1 MMELKKETVQMLRVK
16 SKAASQVT
24 FDEDYNVPDTR
35 PDIGRMIQSKAE
47 ISMDEVR
54 LSEGRAFLKGSLNV
68 DMLYVGEKEGRIY
81 SLAAKLP
88 VDETVNLE
96 GIEGGDKLCL
106 NWEMEDLSIHVIHSR
121 KLNIKAIVTFYAV
134 VDETTGIQI
143 PVALEEEDISVKKK
157 RVGLMSLCIHK
168 KDTLRIKE
176 DIELAANRPNV
187 ESLLWHTIEPR
198 NQDLRVEKDK
208 IRVKGELAVFILYEG
223 TDEEALPQWQE
234 YTLPFSKEME
244 CQGCGEELIPHIE
257 VSLIHQGMEVKPD
270 GDGEERIFQIDAVLE
285 LNMKLYREVEYDL
298 VQDVYTPLKECVL
311 HGKQEILESLLVR
324 NLSRFRMNDRIKVKE
339 SQGKVLQ
346 LCHSCGRVK
355 IDKIR
360 ITEEGIQVEG
370 IVILRLLYIIGN
382 DEMPFYSMEAML
394 PFTHVIDAKG
404 VGPDC
409 RYFLH
414 SELEQLSVTM
424 ADGDEIEV
432 KASIGLNVLVFRQW
446 EEMIIDHVEEKPLD
460 MKKIQDMPGVTVY
473 MVKPGDT
480 LWDIARSFY
489 TTVEEICTMNSLQ
502 EAEISPGQSLLLVK
516 QVQS

>member
-121 KLNIKAIVTFYAV
+121 KLNIKAIVTFYAA

-157 RVGLMSLCIHK
+157 RVELMSLCIHK

-187 ESLLWHTIEPR
+187 ESLLWHTIEHR
-198 NQDLRVEKDK
+198 NLDLRVEKDK

-234 YTLPFSKEME
+234 YTLPFSK
-244 CQGCGEELIPHIE
+244 GNG
-257 VSLIHQGMEVKPD
+257 VSGVWGGADPPYRGFPD
-270 GDGEERIFQIDAVLE
+270 PSGDGGKTGWRRGREDFSGRCCTGAEYEAV
-285 LNMKLYREVEYDL
+285 
-298 VQDVYTPLKECVL
+298 P
-311 HGKQEILESLLVR
+311 G
-324 NLSRFRMNDRIKVKE
+324 
-339 SQGKVLQ
+339 G
-346 LCHSCGRVK
+346 
-355 IDKIR
+355 
-360 ITEEGIQVEG
+360 
-370 IVILRLLYIIGN
+370 
-382 DEMPFYSMEAML
+382 
-394 PFTHVIDAKG
+394 G
-404 VGPDC
+404 V
-409 RYFLH
+409 
-414 SELEQLSVTM
+414 
-424 ADGDEIEV
+424 
-432 KASIGLNVLVFRQW
+432 
-446 EEMIIDHVEEKPLD
+446 
-460 MKKIQDMPGVTVY
+460 
-473 MVKPGDT
+473 
-480 LWDIARSFY
+480 
-489 TTVEEICTMNSLQ
+489 
-502 EAEISPGQSLLLVK
+502 
-516 QVQS
+516 

>member
-1 MMELKKETVQMLRVK
+1 
-16 SKAASQVT
+16 
-24 FDEDYNVPDTR
+24 
-35 PDIGRMIQSKAE
+35 
-47 ISMDEVR
+47 
-54 LSEGRAFLKGSLNV
+54 
-68 DMLYVGEKEGRIY
+68 
-81 SLAAKLP
+81 
-88 VDETVNLE
+88 
-96 GIEGGDKLCL
+96 
-106 NWEMEDLSIHVIHSR
+106 
-121 KLNIKAIVTFYAV
+121 
-134 VDETTGIQI
+134 
-143 PVALEEEDISVKKK
+143 
-157 RVGLMSLCIHK
+157 
-168 KDTLRIKE
+168 
-176 DIELAANRPNV
+176 
-187 ESLLWHTIEPR
+187 
-198 NQDLRVEKDK
+198 
-208 IRVKGELAVFILYEG
+208 
-223 TDEEALPQWQE
+223 
-234 YTLPFSKEME
+234 
-244 CQGCGEELIPHIE
+244 
-257 VSLIHQGMEVKPD
+257 
-270 GDGEERIFQIDAVLE
+270 
-285 LNMKLYREVEYDL
+285 MKLYREVEYDL

-311 HGKQEILESLLVR
+311 QGKQEVLESLLVR

-355 IDKIR
+355 IDKTR

-432 KASIGLNVLVFRQW
+432 KASVGLNVLVFRQW